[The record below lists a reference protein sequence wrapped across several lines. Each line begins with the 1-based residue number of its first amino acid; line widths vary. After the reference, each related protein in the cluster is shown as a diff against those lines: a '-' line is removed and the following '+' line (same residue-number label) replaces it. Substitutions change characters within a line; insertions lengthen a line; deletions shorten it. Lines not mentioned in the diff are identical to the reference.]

1 MKKTFVNVTLVL
13 ALAAA
18 PLSAQ
23 TPSTEVEAWR
33 ALARLLGPAAMVV
46 VQLKNGK
53 RIQGTLLQQSED
65 ALVLK
70 PRTRVP
76 VPARTIAFTD
86 VESISRKKIG
96 WSPGAKV
103 LTGIGIGFGVMFLG
117 IAIAFA
123 SGGY

>member
-1 MKKTFVNVTLVL
+1 MKNTFVAVSLGL
-13 ALAAA
+13 ALAGS

-23 TPSTEVEAWR
+23 SPTTEVEAWR
-33 ALARLLGPAAMVV
+33 ALAQSLEPAATVV
-46 VQLKNGK
+46 VQLKDGT

-76 VPARTIAFTD
+76 VPPRTIAFTD
-86 VESISRKKIG
+86 VDSIARKKVG

-117 IAIAFA
+117 MAIAFA
-123 SGGY
+123 AAGY

>member
-1 MKKTFVNVTLVL
+1 MTRTFVNVTLVL

-23 TPSTEVEAWR
+23 APSTEVDAWR
-33 ALARLLGPAAMVV
+33 ALARSLQPAAMVV
-46 VQLKNGK
+46 VQLKDGT

-86 VESISRKKIG
+86 IDSIARKKVG

-103 LTGIGIGFGVMFLG
+103 LTGIGIGFGVIFVG
-117 IAIAFA
+117 VAIVFA
-123 SGGY
+123 GAGY